1 VLLVLGAVVA
11 APVEELIVRGHLL
24 MPLVERTKNGAL
36 ALTGALFGLGHV
48 PYGLSGVLAM
58 TVVGLVLGV
67 VAVNRRSIVAP
78 LVAHIGLNL
87 TAALYFLYVRG

>member
-1 VLLVLGAVVA
+1 
-11 APVEELIVRGHLL
+11 
-24 MPLVERTKNGAL
+24 M
-36 ALTGALFGLGHV
+36 LF
-48 PYGLSGVLAM
+48 
-58 TVVGLVLGV
+58 GV